1 MTNQHP
7 STENLLALRDNELSP
22 WRRALLRRH
31 IQNCTLCQQEIDIMN
46 TISHE
51 LRADENAPQ
60 STLIADDVVTP
71 DQSTLSPALRD
82 RILSQLPSAPNTDAV
97 KSIPD
102 RPRVTWLE
110 WGGLAAA
117 CVVLLSFGV
126 TYFGG
131 NRARENARR
140 ATPVEP
146 ESRVASGSAE
156 NFGSRDSAR
165 SLFGSRD
172 VNVAAAPPSY
182 QQRLPSPGAGP
193 AATDSLTSNNFARSQ
208 FADGHVR
215 SRNTVNGALT
225 IDGARSQPTQRQ
237 LRGAIDAASP
247 SSGAASA
254 GSAGNIAASLPSSL
268 RRVHKEAR
276 IGVAVA
282 RVEDSGEAVEAM
294 TKSAGG
300 FVLSN
305 ALTTGGNG
313 LKSANLS
320 LRVPVGQF
328 ETVLSRI
335 AKLGTVKS
343 KNVAGEDITERFSD
357 ADQAERVL
365 NSELSVKESM
375 LQAALQR
382 EKESQKKKRA
392 DSYRVSWQQRADVRQ
407 LRIQTAQARARLELL
422 KKVSELSNIEVELN
436 EKPVVPGTAGFTEEL
451 GRTSREAFASFAIA
465 VRVPINVLIW
475 ILAYAPLWLPL
486 ILIYR
491 FATKHYARGATD

>member
-1 MTNQHP
+1 MTGRV
-7 STENLLALRDNELSP
+7 S
-22 WRRALLRRH
+22 
-31 IQNCTLCQQEIDIMN
+31 
-46 TISHE
+46 
-51 LRADENAPQ
+51 
-60 STLIADDVVTP
+60 
-71 DQSTLSPALRD
+71 
-82 RILSQLPSAPNTDAV
+82 LPP
-97 KSIPD
+97 
-102 RPRVTWLE
+102 
-110 WGGLAAA
+110 AA

-126 TYFGG
+126 SYFGG
-131 NRARENARR
+131 HRARENARR
-140 ATPVEP
+140 ATQDDAVFRNPLSASSRSIEQWNAPSAAPSTTDSMASNNLAQERFAQRLRSEP
-146 ESRVASGSAE
+146 EILHRNPQSLENSAGASAKLG
-156 NFGSRDSAR
+156 
-165 SLFGSRD
+165 
-172 VNVAAAPPSY
+172 
-182 QQRLPSPGAGP
+182 
-193 AATDSLTSNNFARSQ
+193 TSNN
-208 FADGHVR
+208 
-215 SRNTVNGALT
+215 
-225 IDGARSQPTQRQ
+225 
-237 LRGAIDAASP
+237 
-247 SSGAASA
+247 
-254 GSAGNIAASLPSSL
+254 IAADLPSTL

-276 IGVAVA
+276 IGVGVA
-282 RVEDSGEAVEAM
+282 RVEDSSEAVEAM
-294 TKSAGG
+294 VKSAGG

-335 AKLGTVKS
+335 AKLGTVRS

-382 EKESQKKKRA
+382 EKEAQKKK

-407 LRIQTAQARARLELL
+407 LRIQAAQARARLELL

-436 EKPVVPGTAGFTEEL
+436 EKPAPPQAAGFTEEL

-465 VRVPINVLIW
+465 VRVPINILIW

-491 FATKHYARGATD
+491 FATKHYVRGSVDG

>member
-31 IQNCTLCQQEIDIMN
+31 IQNCTRCQQEIDIMN
-46 TISHE
+46 TISHQ

-60 STLIADDVVTP
+60 STLMADEAVAP
-71 DQSTLSPALRD
+71 DQSTLSPDLRD

-97 KSIPD
+97 KATPT

-117 CVVLLSFGV
+117 CVLLIGFGLSFM
-126 TYFGG
+126 
-131 NRARENARR
+131 
-140 ATPVEP
+140 
-146 ESRVASGSAE
+146 SGS
-156 NFGSRDSAR
+156 GSREQADMVSQQ
-165 SLFGSRD
+165 S
-172 VNVAAAPPSY
+172 PPSETFRNPITNSSRSVAESSY
-182 QQRLPSPGAGP
+182 VADAP
-193 AATDSLTSNNFARSQ
+193 AVTDSLASNNFARQ
-208 FADGHVR
+208 RLADR
-215 SRNTVNGALT
+215 FETESKFKTENKLA
-225 IDGARSQPTQRQ
+225 ITQREM
-237 LRGAIDAASP
+237 RGSNEAVDATAR

-254 GSAGNIAASLPSSL
+254 GASSANNIATSLPSSL

-382 EKESQKKKRA
+382 EKESQKKKST
-392 DSYRVSWQQRADVRQ
+392 DTYRVSWQQRADVRQ

-451 GRTSREAFASFAIA
+451 GRTSREAFASFAVA
-465 VRVPINVLIW
+465 VRVPINILIW

-491 FATKHYARGATD
+491 FATRHYGRRVAGG

>member
-1 MTNQHP
+1 MTNQHCP
-7 STENLLALRDNELSP
+7 PTEDLLAFRDNELSP
-22 WRRALLRRH
+22 WRRAWLRRH
-31 IQNCTLCQQEIDIMN
+31 LQNCTHCRKEIDIMN

-51 LRADENAPQ
+51 LRADEGAPQ
-60 STLIADDVVTP
+60 STLMAGEPATP

-82 RILSQLPSAPNTDAV
+82 RILSQLPQTSSNIDAV
-97 KSIPD
+97 KAAPN
-102 RPRVTWLE
+102 RQRVTWLE

-117 CVVLLSFGV
+117 CVVLVAFGL
-126 TYFGG
+126 TFMG
-131 NRARENARR
+131 RR
-140 ATPVEP
+140 VSNTF
-146 ESRVASGSAE
+146 
-156 NFGSRDSAR
+156 N
-165 SLFGSRD
+165 
-172 VNVAAAPPSY
+172 AAASQMVADESGTTRFRNSISSGGGMAKNPPPLASPSY
-182 QQRLPSPGAGP
+182 QPRLSAPSGGP
-193 AATDSLTSNNFARSQ
+193 AATDSVFY
-208 FADGHVR
+208 DGHVKSAQPR
-215 SRNTVNGALT
+215 FAERLEIRNKVE
-225 IDGARSQPTQRQ
+225 TQRA
-237 LRGAIDAASP
+237 LRGAVDAA
-247 SSGAASA
+247 AASSAETNA
-254 GSAGNIAASLPSSL
+254 GSAGVSSAGNIAASLPSSL

-382 EKESQKKKRA
+382 EKESQKKKRV

-491 FATKHYARGATD
+491 FATKHYGRRVADG